1 MGKDAYAPTDRF
13 EELDL
18 VDLDGAF
25 GIMDAYCRNLVPDL
39 EACLVFLS
47 RILRDPAAGAHPA
60 TRGWVAPL
68 VRKAR
73 ALGPFHQ
80 QSLDL
85 AHRLFGDADAGKT
98 LERLRAFP
106 LDASLYDFAS
116 VMNDPGKM
124 ERKRA
129 KLMAVLARMPGHV
142 LAAGQ
147 LLQLDFYAGVERGQW
162 RERFVP
168 PPFFARQ
175 WEHRLF
181 LHHAALGDIDE
192 ALRLLPAV
200 EALPPAEPL
209 LNLMAELHAR
219 TGDTAKALSLYGR
232 SLELDSRQEP
242 VRRRMD
248 ELATPTRPDTALPD
262 QASVCICLYSWNKA
276 DDLEKTLASLAR
288 TQIGRARIRILL
300 NGCTDR
306 SAQVA
311 EAARALFPHSDYG
324 VVSLPVNVG
333 APAARNWLGALPEVR
348 ASEFVAYIDDDVELP
363 ADWLAHFLTVMRARP
378 AATVVGA
385 KVVFGAQPRMLQYLY
400 RSFSLACDRGIK
412 LTDPCQIA
420 QFDTGLY
427 DFVRPADNVM
437 GCCHLLRM
445 AHLPEGPQFDLRYS
459 PSQVDDVAHDL
470 TLRVQGREV
479 FYCGLV
485 RCIHHQNT
493 GGGFKRRLTSAQLG
507 QVLGNDTKFFY
518 CFKPHME
525 RIRQLMAEAAQL
537 GAALPASANG

>member
-25 GIMDAYCRNLVPDL
+25 GILDAHCRNLVPDL
-39 EACLVFLS
+39 ESCLAFLS
-47 RILRDPAAGAHPA
+47 RILRDPAAAEHPA
-60 TRGWVAPL
+60 MRGWVVPL

-73 ALGPFHQ
+73 ALGPFHLQ
-80 QSLDL
+80 CLDM
-85 AHRLFGDADAGKT
+85 AHRLFGDADAGRT

-106 LDASLYDFAS
+106 LDASLYDFTS

-129 KLMAVLARMPGHV
+129 KIMNVLARTPGHV
-142 LAAGQ
+142 LAASQ
-147 LLQLDFYAGVERGQW
+147 LLQLDYYEGRERGGW
-162 RERFVP
+162 RDAFVV
-168 PPFFARQ
+168 PPFFRRD
-175 WEHRLF
+175 WEQRLF
-181 LHHAALGDIDE
+181 LHHAALGDAAA
-192 ALRLLPAV
+192 ALELLPAV
-200 EALPPAEPL
+200 EALPPSEPL

-219 TGDTAKALSLYGR
+219 TGDTAKALLRYGQSLA
-232 SLELDSRQEP
+232 LDPRQAP
-242 VRRRMD
+242 VRHRMA
-248 ELATPTRPDTALPD
+248 ELAHPTRPDMRLPD
-262 QASVCICLYSWNKA
+262 QADVCICLYSWNKA
-276 DDLEKTLASLAR
+276 DDLEKTLAGLAR

-306 SAQVA
+306 SAQVV
-311 EAARALFPHSDYG
+311 EAARALFPNSDYG

-333 APAARNWLGALPEVR
+333 APAARNWLGSLPEVR

-363 ADWLAHFLTVMRARP
+363 ADWLAHFLGVLRAHT

-385 KVVFGAQPRMLQYLY
+385 KVVFGTEPRMLQYLY

-427 DFVRPADNVM
+427 DFVRPADTVM

-445 AHLPEGPQFDLRYS
+445 AHLPGGPQFDLRYS

-470 TLRVQGREV
+470 ALRVQGREV
-479 FYCGLV
+479 YYCGLV

-493 GGGFKRRLTSAQLG
+493 GGGFKRRLTSAQKG

-518 CFKPHME
+518 CFQPHIE
-525 RIRQLMAEAAQL
+525 RIREIVAEAARRD
-537 GAALPASANG
+537 AAPAPPAAG